1 MGIQHVRFL
10 PDGIAFDGYPYPG
23 ARVHPRGLVP
33 WSEVLEVDPA
43 ASPPEVRVAGE
54 TLFVSHELREELARA
69 AEAHAVPTV
78 RREDVWDM
86 LLEPFLDTW
95 FDDDFQ
101 KRTLQRLEE
110 NGIGRAET
118 ESIRERV
125 GFPMLHHNAML
136 WEWVHLGLWDL
147 LEAHRNVWVRL
158 LRGLTPGRY
167 RAFYAWAMEIAGRGK
182 PEPAHRPR
190 IIPGDVPR
198 DDGASRT

>member
-1 MGIQHVRFL
+1 L
-10 PDGIAFDGYPYPG
+10 LAEGIAFDRYPYPG

-54 TLFVSHELREELARA
+54 TLFVSHELREGLARA
-69 AEAHAVPTV
+69 AEAYAVPTV
-78 RREDVWDM
+78 RREDVWGM

-101 KRTLQRLEE
+101 ERTLQRLEE
-110 NGIGRAET
+110 NGISRAEAA
-118 ESIRERV
+118 SIRKRV
-125 GFPMLHHNAML
+125 ESPMLHHNAIV

-158 LRGLTPGRY
+158 LRGLTPGRR
-167 RAFYAWAMEIAGRGK
+167 RALYAWAMEIAGRSRVIPVLEASK
-182 PEPAHRPR
+182 QEPPK
-190 IIPGDVPR
+190 
-198 DDGASRT
+198 

>member
-1 MGIQHVRFL
+1 MGIRHVRFL
-10 PDGIAFDGYPYPG
+10 PDGIAFDRYPYPG

-43 ASPPEVRVAGE
+43 ASPPEVRIAGE

-69 AEAHAVPTV
+69 AEAHAVPVV
-78 RREDVWDM
+78 RRVDVWGM
-86 LLEPFLDTW
+86 LLDPFLDTW
-95 FDDDFQ
+95 FDDDVQ
-101 KRTLQRLEE
+101 ERTLQRLEE
-110 NGIGRAET
+110 NGISRAEAA
-118 ESIRERV
+118 SIRERV

-167 RAFYAWAMEIAGRGK
+167 CAFYAWTMEVAGRGK
-182 PEPAHRPR
+182 V
-190 IIPGDVPR
+190 IPPIR
-198 DDGASRT
+198 WEAEAAEKS

>member
-10 PDGIAFDGYPYPG
+10 PDGIAFDRYPYPG

-33 WSEVLEVDPA
+33 WTEVLEVDPA
-43 ASPPEVRVAGE
+43 ASPPEVRIAGE

-78 RREDVWDM
+78 RRADVWDM
-86 LLEPFLDTW
+86 LLDPFLDTW
-95 FDDDFQ
+95 FDDDIQ
-101 KRTLQRLEE
+101 ELTLQRLEE
-110 NGIGRAET
+110 NGIPRAEAA
-118 ESIRERV
+118 SIRKRV
-125 GFPMLHHNAML
+125 GWAMLHHNAML

-167 RAFYAWAMEIAGRGK
+167 RAFYAWAMEIAGRGRVI
-182 PEPAHRPR
+182 PEWEPTP
-190 IIPGDVPR
+190 
-198 DDGASRT
+198 DDPS